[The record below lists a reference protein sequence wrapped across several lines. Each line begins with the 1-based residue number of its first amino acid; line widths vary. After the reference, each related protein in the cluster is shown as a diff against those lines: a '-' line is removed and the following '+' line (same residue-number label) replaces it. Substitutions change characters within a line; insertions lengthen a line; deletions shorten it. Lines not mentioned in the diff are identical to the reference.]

1 MKNVKVTFVS
11 AAFALC
17 GCGMMGGGGG
27 LMPGGL
33 GGPRVPPLYGPYEV
47 KGDLIKLGLGDRE
60 MRAQVAIEVPPDKA
74 YAPID
79 ISARGPNFDAAA
91 AQVKK
96 AMDEIKKL
104 GSTAGCGF
112 KITGYVPP
120 NSSDNKVWK
129 AAGSVE
135 FWADMAG
142 QDPEARIARSNT
154 CFKALHEWI
163 IALPKD
169 DGKVAEFYS
178 VDRPSLYPAIS
189 YTVENLEKHRDA
201 LVKQADDRLAAVA
214 KANAK
219 MWDHADM
226 QCTSAG
232 IITVASAN
240 SHSVTLQ
247 LEMYCP
253 VSTAEPASAK

>member
-1 MKNVKVTFVS
+1 MNLKVKLVC
-11 AAFALC
+11 AAMALT

-27 LMPGGL
+27 LLPGGI

-47 KGDLIKLGLGDRE
+47 RGDLIKIGLGDRE
-60 MRAQVAIEVPPDKA
+60 MKAQVAIEVPPDKA

-96 AMDEIKKL
+96 AMDDFKKI
-104 GSTAGCGF
+104 GTTAGCGF
-112 KITGYVPP
+112 KVTGYVPP
-120 NSSDNKVWK
+120 NSGDNKEWK
-129 AAGSVE
+129 GAGSVE
-135 FWADMAG
+135 VWADLAG
-142 QDPEARIARSNT
+142 QDPEARITRINT
-154 CFKALHEWI
+154 CFKALHEYI
-163 IALPKD
+163 IGLPKD
-169 DGKVAEFYS
+169 DGKAPEFFS
-178 VDRPSLYPAIS
+178 VDRPSIFPAIA
-189 YTVENLEKHRDA
+189 YTVENLEKHRDT

-214 KANAK
+214 KAGAK

-232 IITVASAN
+232 VITVASAN

-253 VSTAEPASAK
+253 VSTAEPAGAK